1 MLPGS
6 VEQRLVAFIEDPT
19 KAVDD
24 KTWFTFD
31 GLEFETGSAKL
42 KASSQERLK
51 QIAAV
56 LKAYPAVTIKVGGYT
71 DNVGDPQT
79 NLRISGE
86 RAKATLQ
93 ELVNMGISA
102 NRMDAEGY
110 GEQHPVADNA
120 TDQGRQKNRRV
131 DIRVTAK

>member
-1 MLPGS
+1 MPGLS
-6 VEQRLVAFIEDPT
+6 LIHISFIEDPT

-93 ELVNMGISA
+93 ELSLI
-102 NRMDAEGY
+102 
-110 GEQHPVADNA
+110 H
-120 TDQGRQKNRRV
+120 
-131 DIRVTAK
+131 I